1 MIIDRIDD
9 LDEFRLF
16 GYTLK
21 QMKDMERFARGHGW
35 RPRMEKE
42 SNE

>member
-1 MIIDRIDD
+1 MTIHRIED

-35 RPRMEKE
+35 HPKEEKD
-42 SNE
+42 NG

>member
-1 MIIDRIDD
+1 MELIRFEHLED
-9 LDEFRLF
+9 FRLF

-35 RPRMEKE
+35 RPKEEKD
-42 SNE
+42 NG

>member
-1 MIIDRIDD
+1 MDLIKIGD

-21 QMKDMERFARGHGW
+21 QMEDMRRFATGHGW
-35 RPRMEKE
+35 RPKEEK
-42 SNE
+42 SNG